1 MHKKCAQIS
10 EKQYKSIKNQETE
23 YLFDC
28 KKCNHMEEMP
38 FFGEEYLEE
47 TPPKLDYEF
56 TEDVADFT
64 DFNVFK
70 QSGLHFIH
78 LNINTI
84 LPKIDE
90 LRLLALR
97 SNAAVIGISESKIDE

>member
-1 MHKKCAQIS
+1 
-10 EKQYKSIKNQETE
+10 
-23 YLFDC
+23 
-28 KKCNHMEEMP
+28 MP

-70 QSGLHFIH
+70 
-78 LNINTI
+78 
-84 LPKIDE
+84 
-90 LRLLALR
+90 
-97 SNAAVIGISESKIDE
+97 